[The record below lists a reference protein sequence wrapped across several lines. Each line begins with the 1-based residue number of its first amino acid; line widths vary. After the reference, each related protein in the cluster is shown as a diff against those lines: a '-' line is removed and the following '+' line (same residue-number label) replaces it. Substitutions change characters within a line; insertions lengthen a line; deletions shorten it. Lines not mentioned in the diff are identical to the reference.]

1 MGREDAQR
9 RLIIVTNE
17 AAVAEDVGAEYGG
30 ELPLHLGL
38 MRSAPSFQVA
48 TLQAAAGNF
57 RIAAMTAPGD
67 IVKWYGANTDIDD
80 RKHTEAPLA
89 PSFSLRGLLL
99 RSAHRFFIANDRRL
113 LPSGVRPPRFF
124 AFNANGRVVATLGF

>member
-1 MGREDAQR
+1 MAGGFHSILA
-9 RLIIVTNE
+9 NE
-17 AAVAEDVGAEYGG
+17 NEN
-30 ELPLHLGL
+30 
-38 MRSAPSFQVA
+38 RPSLQIA
-48 TLQAAAGNF
+48 TLQTAASNF

-124 AFNANGRVVATLGF
+124 GFNANGRVVATLGF

>member
-1 MGREDAQR
+1 MGREGAQR
-9 RLIIVTNE
+9 RLLIFTHE
-17 AAVAEDVGAEYGG
+17 AAVAEDIGAEYGG

-38 MRSAPSFQVA
+38 MRSAPLTSSSHVL
-48 TLQAAAGNF
+48 TAASNF

-89 PSFSLRGLLL
+89 PSFSLRGLLFTFCPPFL
-99 RSAHRFFIANDRRL
+99 HRQR
-113 LPSGVRPPRFF
+113 
-124 AFNANGRVVATLGF
+124 